1 MNTQVFY
8 LKRLIRS
15 LLTFIF
21 IMALVAC
28 GTTDPTTD
36 PPVKNPPV
44 KNPPVITEN
53 TPYTFSNQ
61 VGELKEFKGDGL
73 DFRYEV
79 IDGLA
84 IYQGDIILGTEEE
97 LELARAALT
106 TASALDTQAVIK
118 DDGASCRVL
127 NVNLCPF
134 RSARWPNGV
143 LPYVID
149 ESSYTDSELTSVRAL
164 MQQAAEHYRENT
176 GIRIILRT
184 DQRNFVS
191 VEKPSDSGICGSSR
205 LGVQGGKQILRL
217 SPTTTLGCT
226 VHELGHALGISHE
239 QTREDRDSFVTINFG
254 NIPSNRE
261 HNFDKAP
268 SNVFTDYGDYDFDS
282 IMHYRAAAF
291 SSASDCPTTRGDCS
305 IVPINSSININRLGQ
320 RAGLSLGDRNALCEV
335 YGNPGS
341 VFFQR
346 ISNGASFA
354 VGTPVTFEV
363 AYKLR
368 NVHEIATLKL
378 TSSLDGE
385 LRTINYR
392 PIAQS
397 ITLNNLSVGEHVLTL
412 EALRGCPN
420 TTTTVTIN
428 VTSTT
433 ASLSITS
440 PTVGSSKAHQRE
452 AVYFRATAQGFAT
465 APIVRWESNQ
475 DGLIGES
482 SGELRKLDLS
492 YGTHIITA
500 TTANPAGG
508 TLRDTV
514 SINITN
520 DAPTIQIVEPTSNA
534 TFCPDELIA
543 FRAVTQ
549 DLNEIS
555 RTLPSSAVTWR
566 ATGISTM
573 TGSEV
578 TQRFAIGRHVVTA
591 RATDSQGATAEDSIA
606 INIENCSDTPPTVN
620 ITSPATDS
628 GINDSEYGFD
638 GFDDARGQWYTTVTL
653 TGTGSDAED
662 GTLSGSSL
670 VWRTNRSTL
679 QDAALGTG
687 NSITIRL
694 YAKEFSETHEIS
706 LTVTDSDGNTRT
718 EKRLITIWTLI

>member
-1 MNTQVFY
+1 MKPNTLNF
-8 LKRLIRS
+8 KTLIRV
-15 LLTFIF
+15 LLTFLL
-21 IMALVAC
+21 IMVFVAC
-28 GTTDPTTD
+28 GTTDPDETPTN
-36 PPVKNPPV
+36 PNPPITN
-44 KNPPVITEN
+44 NPPADN
-53 TPYTFSNQ
+53 LPYGYSSKL
-61 VGELKEFKGDGL
+61 GELKHFQGDGF
-73 DFRYEV
+73 DFTYEV

-84 IYQGDIILGTEEE
+84 IYQGDIILGTAEE

-106 TASALDTQAVIK
+106 TASALDTQSVIK

-127 NVNLCPF
+127 EVNLCPF

-143 LPYVID
+143 LPFVIE
-149 ESSYTDSELTSVRAL
+149 ESSYTASELVSVRAL

-176 GIRIILRT
+176 GIRIIPRT

-191 VEKPSDSGICGSSR
+191 VEKPSDGGICGSSR

-239 QTREDRDSFVTINFG
+239 QTREDRDSFVRIQSG
-254 NIPSNRE
+254 NIPSNRA

-268 SNVFTDYGDYDFDS
+268 SNVFTDYGEYDFDS

-291 SSASDCPTTRGDCS
+291 SNASNCPTNRNSCS
-305 IVPINSSININRLGQ
+305 IVPTDPTIDITRLGQ
-320 RAGLSLGDRNALCEV
+320 RAGLSLGDRSALCEV
-335 YGNPGS
+335 YGNPGN

-346 ISNGASFA
+346 IRNGVSFA
-354 VGTPVTFEV
+354 VGTAVTFEV

-368 NVHEIATLKL
+368 NVHEGATLKI

-397 ITLNNLSVGEHVLTL
+397 VTLNNLSVGEHVLTL

-440 PTVGSSKAHQRE
+440 PTVGSSKARQRE
-452 AVYFRATAQGFAT
+452 SVYFRATAQGFAN
-465 APIVRWESNQ
+465 PPVIRWESNQ

-520 DAPTIQIVEPTSNA
+520 DAPTINIIEPIANA
-534 TFCPDELIA
+534 TFCPDESIN
-543 FRAVTQ
+543 FRATTQ
-549 DLNEIS
+549 DLNEVS

-566 ATGISTM
+566 ATGISTL
-573 TGSEV
+573 TGNEV
-578 TQRFAIGRHVVTA
+578 SSSFGVGRHVVTA

-606 INIENCSDTPPTVN
+606 INIESCSDTPPTVN

-653 TGTGSDAED
+653 TGTGADAED

-679 QDAALGTG
+679 QDSALGTG

-718 EKRLITIWTLI
+718 VKRRITLWTLI